1 MNLKR
6 FKKSVLPFHMA
17 AYLLHPKYQG
27 EGLTPTHVKSAR
39 AKDPVFVNLTIQF
52 QAKGAPFPDSFFD
65 EVVVN
70 GPAKVQPLAWW
81 KSVGRQAPDIP
92 APFIELMIQLHSA
105 ISAVASS
112 ASIEKIF
119 STDGHVHRKLRN
131 KMGMAKPEK
140 LVFCYRMLNGIKY
153 L

>member
-1 MNLKR
+1 
-6 FKKSVLPFHMA
+6 MA

-27 EGLTPTHVKSAR
+27 EGLTPTHVKSAKQWLR
-39 AKDPVFVNLTIQF
+39 AKDPVFVNLTTQF

-70 GPAKVQPLAWW
+70 GPAKVHPLAWW

-105 ISAVASS
+105 VASS
-112 ASIEKIF
+112 ASIERIWPC
-119 STDGHVHRKLRN
+119 SHQTS
-131 KMGMAKPEK
+131 
-140 LVFCYRMLNGIKY
+140 
-153 L
+153 